1 MRTQR
6 NNGTTTYKYTYIGS
20 QLTQITVGSNKLLF
34 AYDANGTPLAV
45 TYNGTAYYYVTN
57 LKGNVVAILD
67 STGTAVVTY
76 TYDAWGKPLTTVD
89 NTSVGLGDLNPLRYR
104 GYVYD
109 WETGLYYLQSR
120 YYNPEW
126 GRFLN
131 ADAYASTG
139 QGVLGYNMFAY
150 CNNNPILLSDYS
162 GNSATLAGAI
172 VGAVCGF
179 FGALI
184 SELND
189 QNEGIRWDKVMKCTA
204 STALAGAAAGF
215 VADVSIATFGA
226 GTAIFIAAGAGAL
239 FSGLNSAYTQS
250 TLKGSFD
257 PKKSDK

>member
-1 MRTQR
+1 MKAIVTVVGKDQVGIIAAVCIKLADF
-6 NNGTTTYKYTYIGS
+6 NVNVLDISQTVMQGYFTMMMVVDISGCTAPLS
-20 QLTQITVGSNKLLF
+20 QL
-34 AYDANGTPLAV
+34 
-45 TYNGTAYYYVTN
+45 
-57 LKGNVVAILD
+57 
-67 STGTAVVTY
+67 
-76 TYDAWGKPLTTVD
+76 
-89 NTSVGLGDLNPLRYR
+89 
-104 GYVYD
+104 
-109 WETGLYYLQSR
+109 
-120 YYNPEW
+120 
-126 GRFLN
+126 
-131 ADAYASTG
+131 
-139 QGVLGYNMFAY
+139 
-150 CNNNPILLSDYS
+150 CNPILLSDYS

-250 TLKGSFD
+250 TLKGSVD
-257 PKKSDK
+257 PQKVISDAIIGGLTNGLCTGTSSVLKPVVKGIKAGINYAFAQVCAELTPEFVNLGAFVFVDLVPTVITGAAGFLYGYAYDYISGD